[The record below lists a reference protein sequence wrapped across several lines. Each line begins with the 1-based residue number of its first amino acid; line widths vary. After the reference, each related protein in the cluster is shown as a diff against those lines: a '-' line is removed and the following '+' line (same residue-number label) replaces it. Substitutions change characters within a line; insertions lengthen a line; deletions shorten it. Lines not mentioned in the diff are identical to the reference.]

1 MMKRW
6 LSLAL
11 CLVSLLALCACGTK
25 KTAEHAA
32 ERAAEYAQAV
42 NYDYETPERIYAF
55 LTEAVRAQISQEDF
69 CAAFAKDR
77 TYPYITP
84 LYLFYPEVTLE
95 DDGSTAQVV
104 YQQAARI
111 IGMTYTV
118 RLVYENGDYYVED
131 WAQFIDGSYLEK
143 FEDCPYTLDWYYD
156 VDTMQ

>member
-6 LSLAL
+6 LSFAL
-11 CLVSLLALCACGTK
+11 CLVSLLSLCACGGK
-25 KTAEHAA
+25 MTAQRAQ
-32 ERAAEYAQAV
+32 ERAEEYAQAV
-42 NYDYETPERIYAF
+42 NYDYETPENIYAL
-55 LTEAVRAQISQEDF
+55 LTRDVKAQITQEDF

-84 LYLFYPEVTLE
+84 LYIFYPEVMME
-95 DDGSTAQVV
+95 EGGAAASVV

-118 RLVYENGDYYVED
+118 RLVYEDGDWYVED
-131 WAQFIDGSYLEK
+131 WQRFIDGSYLEK